1 MIDQDPRYVRL
12 AMSVMNERLALSAD
26 RPDVVLQ
33 ILAFEGPH
41 TVLREL
47 SADLGLAP
55 GNGVRQD
62 AAGTRQFRNDITLGG
77 RKYRHLRRITCQ
89 VLSKALPGPHRC
101 EVPPKTTE
109 SHWSGGQR
117 EP

>member
-1 MIDQDPRYVRL
+1 
-12 AMSVMNERLALSAD
+12 MSVMNERLQRLALSAD

-33 ILAFEGPH
+33 ILAAEAH
-41 TVLREL
+41 TVLGKL
-47 SADLGLAP
+47 SANLGLAP
-55 GNGVRQD
+55 GNGVVHQD

-77 RKYRHLRRITCQ
+77 RKHRHLRRITCQ

-101 EVPPKTTE
+101 KELTPKTTE

>member
-1 MIDQDPRYVRL
+1 
-12 AMSVMNERLALSAD
+12 MNERLDRLALSAD

-41 TVLREL
+41 TVPGEL
-47 SADLGLAP
+47 SANLGLGP
-55 GNGVRQD
+55 GNAACQD
-62 AAGTRQFRNDITLGG
+62 TAGARRFLNDITLGG

-89 VLSKALPGPHRC
+89 VLSKALPGLHPGK
-101 EVPPKTTE
+101 ELTPKTTE

-117 EP
+117 VP

>member
-1 MIDQDPRYVRL
+1 
-12 AMSVMNERLALSAD
+12 MSVMNERLQRLALSAD

-41 TVLREL
+41 TVLGKL
-47 SADLGLAP
+47 SANLGLAP

-77 RKYRHLRRITCQ
+77 RKHRHLRRITCQ

-101 EVPPKTTE
+101 KELTPKTTE

>member
-1 MIDQDPRYVRL
+1 
-12 AMSVMNERLALSAD
+12 MSVMNERLQRLALSAD

-33 ILAFEGPH
+33 ILAVETPH
-41 TVLREL
+41 TVLGKL
-47 SADLGLAP
+47 SANPGSAL

-62 AAGTRQFRNDITLGG
+62 AVGTMQFRNDITLGG
-77 RKYRHLRRITCQ
+77 RKNRRPRRTTRT

-101 EVPPKTTE
+101 KELTPKTTE

>member
-1 MIDQDPRYVRL
+1 
-12 AMSVMNERLALSAD
+12 MSVMNERLQRLALSAD

-33 ILAFEGPH
+33 ILASETH
-41 TVLREL
+41 TVLGKL
-47 SADLGLAP
+47 SANLGLAP
-55 GNGVRQD
+55 GNGAVRQD
-62 AAGTRQFRNDITLGG
+62 AAGIRQLRNDITLGG
-77 RKYRHLRRITCQ
+77 RKHRHLRRITCQ

-101 EVPPKTTE
+101 KELTPKTTE

>member
-1 MIDQDPRYVRL
+1 
-12 AMSVMNERLALSAD
+12 MSVMNEQLQGLTLSAD
-26 RPDVVLQ
+26 RPDVVLR

-41 TVLREL
+41 AVPGKL
-47 SADLGLAP
+47 SANLALAP
-55 GNGVRQD
+55 GGNAARQD

-77 RKYRHLRRITCQ
+77 RKHRHLRRITCQ
-89 VLSKALPGPHRC
+89 VLAKALPGPHRC
-101 EVPPKTTE
+101 KGLTPKTTE

>member
-1 MIDQDPRYVRL
+1 
-12 AMSVMNERLALSAD
+12 MSVMNERLQRLALSAD

-33 ILAFEGPH
+33 ILAAEAH
-41 TVLREL
+41 TVLGKL
-47 SADLGLAP
+47 SANLGLAP
-55 GNGVRQD
+55 GNGAVRQD
-62 AAGTRQFRNDITLGG
+62 AAGIRQFRNDITLGG
-77 RKYRHLRRITCQ
+77 RKHRHLRRITCQ

-101 EVPPKTTE
+101 KELTPKTTE

>member
-1 MIDQDPRYVRL
+1 
-12 AMSVMNERLALSAD
+12 MSVMNERLQRLALSAD

-41 TVLREL
+41 TVRGKL
-47 SADLGLAP
+47 SANPGLAP

-77 RKYRHLRRITCQ
+77 RNHRHLRRNPCQ

-101 EVPPKTTE
+101 KELTPKTTE